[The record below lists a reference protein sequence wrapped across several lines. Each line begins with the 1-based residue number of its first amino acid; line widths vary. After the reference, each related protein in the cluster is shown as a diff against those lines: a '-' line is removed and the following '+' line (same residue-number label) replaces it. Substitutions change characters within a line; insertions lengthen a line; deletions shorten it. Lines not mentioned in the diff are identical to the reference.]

1 MKYNVRLAA
10 LAALFG
16 IPAMIAAGAPGLA
29 LELDKPLPLAQQP
42 MTSAPILP
50 QAPAAN
56 APSKAEVDE
65 TPSIDIVDEAPVE
78 PRVSLAALVAAQ
90 AMPAAPDDALRCLA
104 SAIFHEAK
112 GEPMTGQLA
121 VAHVILN
128 RAQSGRFP
136 ASVCGVVAQRGQFS
150 FVRGGII
157 PSPALHNASY
167 RTAMAIAQI
176 AVEKAWVNPVSGALF
191 FHATHVSPNW
201 GKRRVAAIGHHI
213 FYR

>member
-1 MKYNVRLAA
+1 
-10 LAALFG
+10 
-16 IPAMIAAGAPGLA
+16 MIAAGAPGFA
-29 LELDKPLPLAQQP
+29 LELDKPLPLPQSP
-42 MTSAPILP
+42 MTSAPSLP
-50 QAPAAN
+50 QAPAVTAL
-56 APSKAEVDE
+56 PEAEADE
-65 TPSIDIVDEAPVE
+65 TPSINIADEAPVE
-78 PRVSLAALVAAQ
+78 PRVSLATLVAAQ
-90 AMPAAPDDALRCLA
+90 TMPTAPDEALRCLA

-167 RTAMAIAQI
+167 RRAMAIAQI
-176 AVEKAWVNPVSGALF
+176 AIDKAWADPVSGALF
-191 FHATHVSPNW
+191 FHATHVAPNW